1 MVLDT
6 AVTAEVAFALVPQPP
21 PWKLHRTCLSLSLFG
36 HGRTRPAMTSLDVS
50 HSSGGIPDRC
60 RFCTDPLRSR
70 PGPGCNNNKGGKV
83 RKHFFRKKHFFDT
96 AVATSPRDYLRDVRC
111 CWTSF
116 QLSRRASSVTSMCT
130 HLQEFKD
137 VERYA

>member
-1 MVLDT
+1 MALDT
-6 AVTAEVAFALVPQPP
+6 AVTAEVAFALLPQPP

-70 PGPGCNNNKGGKV
+70 SRSGLQQQQRGKSEKTLFSKKALLRHGCC
-83 RKHFFRKKHFFDT
+83 
-96 AVATSPRDYLRDVRC
+96 Y
-111 CWTSF
+111 
-116 QLSRRASSVTSMCT
+116 VTT
-130 HLQEFKD
+130 GLLT
-137 VERYA
+137 